1 MTLETGARLG
11 AYEILGLIGAGG
23 MGQVYRARDTRLQRT
38 VAIKILPPESRENAD
53 RLKRFEQEARAAGAL
68 NHPNIPAVHDVGADR
83 GQPFG
88 RSLEKT
94 RTSASTRGAIW
105 PLRSR
110 PSRTL
115 EAAEAER
122 SVRPKPFY
130 ASDLLPPREPTS
142 CCSNGAADG
151 KADITHGGGA
161 VMRDLEI
168 HLTHRPG
175 ELARVA
181 EALGR
186 YGVNIKSLAAL
197 EIDQHAIVRII
208 PDDIEPARTALEQA
222 NVRFSESEV
231 VTVLL
236 ENRAGEVA
244 KIANRLAEGKVN
256 LRGLYV
262 TGLVDNL
269 VELAIV
275 ADDPKKAKRVLS

>member
-1 MTLETGARLG
+1 
-11 AYEILGLIGAGG
+11 
-23 MGQVYRARDTRLQRT
+23 
-38 VAIKILPPESRENAD
+38 
-53 RLKRFEQEARAAGAL
+53 
-68 NHPNIPAVHDVGADR
+68 
-83 GQPFG
+83 
-88 RSLEKT
+88 
-94 RTSASTRGAIW
+94 
-105 PLRSR
+105 
-110 PSRTL
+110 
-115 EAAEAER
+115 
-122 SVRPKPFY
+122 
-130 ASDLLPPREPTS
+130 
-142 CCSNGAADG
+142 
-151 KADITHGGGA
+151 
-161 VMRDLEI
+161 
-168 HLTHRPG
+168 
-175 ELARVA
+175 VA